1 MLERDWG
8 ADTLDRF
15 RYQAEVTL
23 PYCLAVVTR
32 NKGIL
37 AVLPEHLEDIALQT
51 DQGWRFLQ
59 VKSRNPERGLW
70 TATDL
75 LVKKGGALRSLYRT
89 YRLTE
94 GKDYPL
100 EIVLEGAIKTND
112 SNKALRP
119 NEDRSPL
126 LSTVMERLKVKRA
139 VAEDFLRRVVLDESS
154 QPRSS
159 IQATNRQLLHE
170 LAPSLTLPELEALH
184 TSFLAEIDKAMRCEP
199 LSSLWPRSVT
209 HPARRSRRTAERLRA
224 KTLDLQRLSRIAG
237 PLSGTERP
245 LLQRIVASGSGPI
258 TILEQKLLRG
268 GAPPSLIER
277 ARTLRANAQH
287 FRFEMAS
294 QQLRSDDAK
303 REDLHERLLTYA
315 QTAHAVHEAS
325 SRPAVGMWADLLEKF
340 NQSAGNIDRHNLVH
354 ADPMILMGESCI
366 LSDRCEFNWGDVSN
380 VTI

>member
-8 ADTLDRF
+8 ADTIDRF

-37 AVLPEHLEDIALQT
+37 AVLLEHLEDIALQT

-89 YRLTE
+89 YLLTE

-112 SNKALRP
+112 SIKALRP

-126 LSTVMERLKVKRA
+126 LPTVMERLNVKRA

-199 LSSLWPRSVT
+199 LSPLWPRSVT
-209 HPARRSRRTAERLRA
+209 HPARRSHKTAERLRA
-224 KTLDLQRLSRIAG
+224 KTLDLQRLSRMAG

-294 QQLRSDDAK
+294 QQLKSDDAK

-325 SRPAVGMWADLLEKF
+325 PRPAVGMWAELLERF
-340 NQSAGNIDRHNLVH
+340 NQSAGNIDRHNVVH
-354 ADPMILMGESCI
+354 ADPMVLMGESCI
-366 LSDRCEFNWGDVSN
+366 LSDQCQFNWGDASN